1 MAFRKAEVLVL
12 LLSFACSAAGAD
24 SPLVEAAKTDDVAAV
39 RTLLAQHL
47 PSTAVDAEGD
57 TALHY
62 AARNRNVEI
71 ADLLL
76 SAGAN
81 ANAANRYNITPLSL
95 ACDNADASMVAHL
108 LKAGADANQVSEQGQ
123 TPLMNASLA
132 GDVEVIHLLLAH
144 GAKLNIA
151 EPVRGQTAL
160 MWAASEGNTAAAAML
175 IEFGADVKAKSKSG
189 FTPLLFAVRNGHK
202 EMVETLLAH
211 GGNPN
216 VLAPDGTSA
225 LNVAVVN
232 ACFEVAAV
240 LLNHGADPNARDAR
254 GSALHTIA
262 WLRKPGSDGGNGLGK
277 RSYPVPEQVGNM
289 TALEL
294 AKLLLEHG
302 ANPNARI
309 TLKERPFGRE
319 GVSRNPP
326 LIHLGRHLLT
336 FSGATPFYL
345 AARNGDAEYMRL
357 LADHGAD
364 PKLTN
369 VLGITPLMVAA
380 GLDYWEGESAGPYTG
395 VSEQERLEAVKLAI
409 ELGNDVNAVANFGDY
424 KMEGSPEY
432 LLLYYPLNMAELAAR
447 VPGDP
452 RWNGCTALH
461 AAVVSGQPSIV
472 QYLVDHGAKLD
483 VKTKSGW
490 TSLMLTTGVFFANAK
505 KDFPEAAAILKKA
518 LSNKAAAEQQH
529 RPAIDGQIAA
539 R

>member
-1 MAFRKAEVLVL
+1 MAFRKAEGLAL
-12 LLSFACSAAGAD
+12 LLLLGFSAAAAD
-24 SPLVEAAKTDDVAAV
+24 SRL
-39 RTLLAQHL
+39 
-47 PSTAVDAEGD
+47 VDAARRNDSAVVQSLLNQHVQATEVDAAGD

-62 AARNRNVEI
+62 AVRNRNVEL

-76 SAGAN
+76 SGGAN

-95 ACDNADASMVAHL
+95 ACDNGDAAMIARL
-108 LKAGADANQVSEQGQ
+108 LKGGADANQVSEQGQ

-132 GDVEVIHLLLAH
+132 GNVEAVHLLLSH
-144 GAKLNIA
+144 GAKVNLA

-175 IEFGADVKAKSKSG
+175 IEFGADVKAKSKAG

-202 EMVETLLAH
+202 DTVEMLLAH
-211 GGNPN
+211 GANPN
-216 VLAPDGTSA
+216 VTAPDGTSA
-225 LNVAVVN
+225 MNVAVVN

-319 GVSRNPP
+319 GTSRNPP

-357 LADHGAD
+357 LADHDAD

-409 ELGNDVNAVANFGDY
+409 QLGNDVNAVANFGDY
-424 KMEGSPEY
+424 RMDGSPEY
-432 LLLYYPLNMAELAAR
+432 LLLYYPTNMAEIAAR

-483 VKTKSGW
+483 AKTKSGW
-490 TSLMLTTGVFFANAK
+490 TPLMLAGGVFFANAK

-518 LSNKAAAEQQH
+518 LSEKATAQQQP
-529 RPAIDGQIAA
+529 RPTNSEIAA